1 MYYFNVLKTTTHI
14 QSVFYINILNVDVTY
29 VTVNKRHNFYPQ
41 TTKLK
46 RLKLTM
52 NIMGCPLSSY
62 KLIICMAYMY
72 D

>member
-29 VTVNKRHNFYPQ
+29 VTVNKRHNFYRQ

-46 RLKLTM
+46 NTETNNEHYGMSSKL
-52 NIMGCPLSSY
+52 L
-62 KLIICMAYMY
+62 
-72 D
+72 